1 MTNCKV
7 ARDRILESQREEKEE
22 RLIRKEG
29 SPKRDRVQIERRLRL
44 KLKLSGLKRV
54 INRLKKNKE
63 RERESKE
70 ILTRKC
76 NESKN

>member
-7 ARDRILESQREEKEE
+7 ARDRILEYQRVEKEE

-54 INRLKKNKE
+54 INR
-63 RERESKE
+63 
-70 ILTRKC
+70 
-76 NESKN
+76 

>member
-63 RERESKE
+63 RERVK
-70 ILTRKC
+70 RY
-76 NESKN
+76 

>member
-7 ARDRILESQREEKEE
+7 ARDRILEYQREEKEE

-54 INRLKKNKE
+54 INWLKKNK
-63 RERESKE
+63 ERESKE

>member
-1 MTNCKV
+1 MTNYKA
-7 ARDRILESQREEKEE
+7 ARDRILEYQREKNEE
-22 RLIRKEG
+22 RLIRKAG
-29 SPKRDRVQIERRLRL
+29 SLKRDRVQIVRRLKL

-54 INRLKKNKE
+54 INRLKKK
-63 RERESKE
+63 SKE

>member
-44 KLKLSGLKRV
+44 KLKLSELKRV

-63 RERESKE
+63 RERVK
-70 ILTRKC
+70 RY
-76 NESKN
+76 